1 MSRSNRAIFG
11 AVLSAVLLM
20 QGHTHA
26 ANDDDR
32 RLPDELS
39 LFGGG
44 WDLNGPAISGTHTP
58 GATDFGTDDRRNDET
73 APSVP
78 QRRRGGWDGNGPS
91 ISGHNEPAP
100 AAAELDMDHLTVEAV
115 ILPKN

>member
-44 WDLNGPAISGTHTP
+44 WDLNGPAISGTQTP
-58 GATDFGTDDRRNDET
+58 GVADAGTDSLRNDES
-73 APSVP
+73 APSIP
-78 QRRRGGWDGNGPS
+78 HRGGWDGNGPS
-91 ISGHNEPAP
+91 VSGHNAPSP

-115 ILPKN
+115 DLPKN